1 MNKITIVG
9 LFLLALFGCK
19 QVTVQITGEIEKQW
33 KSDSVEV
40 TFPDARRGERLMVV
54 PIQKD
59 GTFLISGDIAS
70 GKLVFVNFPRDYIR
84 IPVYIEQKHYTLVES
99 GDNYY
104 FLSDELSLQN
114 RYVEFQK
121 GLDELNQ
128 DYEKACKGYDTITD
142 IRRKATHSAMLDQKF
157 MKKNDLVLE
166 GIRKFSGTEIAQNLI
181 HEILFYCEVDFKFF
195 TQAVEVLGDSIPSS
209 GMKTRI
215 FDTYNKLKAKQ
226 LKGLAPAFELPDV
239 KGRKVRLA
247 DFRGSYVLLDFWASW
262 CAPCRKKNKELNRQ
276 YPELRDMGLEVI
288 SISLD
293 NKKVP
298 WLQALKEDGVTWVQ
312 LIDESGFEQSKVRE
326 AYKVEQVPTVYLI
339 GPDGNILSKNPEVEE
354 IHVIIKQKRS

>member
-1 MNKITIVG
+1 
-9 LFLLALFGCK
+9 
-19 QVTVQITGEIEKQW
+19 
-33 KSDSVEV
+33 
-40 TFPDARRGERLMVV
+40 MVA

-59 GTFLISGDIAS
+59 GTFLISGNITS
-70 GKLVFVNFPRDYIR
+70 GKLVFVNFPKDYIR

-99 GDNYY
+99 GDKYY
-104 FLSDELSLQN
+104 VLSDELSLQN

-142 IRRKATHSAMLDQKF
+142 IRRKAAHSAMLDQKF

-195 TQAVEVLGDSIPSS
+195 TQAVEALGDSIPSS

-239 KGRKVRLA
+239 KGRKIR
-247 DFRGSYVLLDFWASW
+247 

-293 NKKVP
+293 NKKTP

-339 GPDGNILSKNPEVEE
+339 SPDGNILSKNPEVEE